1 MEFRMTLKHSS
12 VLSAAI
18 VLGAFSLSACNLE
31 DAATTVATVVVES
44 LNPAENAAVIETVP
58 VTSLS
63 SIVGVYRLDVDYGT
77 DGMDKGLLGI
87 DELGNVTWY
96 DYQKDDIDKGGDCF
110 DIVYDYYY
118 FEYQSENSF
127 NTDLGL
133 ATITDDSGNGLVI
146 EFYESALSGESDISL
161 GEKLDFPESELA
173 DLECPAPSADV
184 ELTQNQQDKQD
195 KKDSHKEKK
204 DSNDNANDQDFQDK
218 KESANEKGPKGQK

>member
-1 MEFRMTLKHSS
+1 MTLNRSS

-31 DAATTVATVVVES
+31 DAATRVATVVVES

-87 DELGNVTWY
+87 DEVGNVTWY

-110 DIVYDYYY
+110 VIDYDYYH

-133 ATITDDSGNGLVI
+133 ATITDDNGNGLVI

-184 ELTQNQQDKQD
+184 EVTQNQQDKKD
-195 KKDSHKEKK
+195 KKDSHKKK
-204 DSNDNANDQDFQDK
+204 KESNDNADDKDFQDK
-218 KESANEKGPKGQK
+218 KESAKEKGPKGKK